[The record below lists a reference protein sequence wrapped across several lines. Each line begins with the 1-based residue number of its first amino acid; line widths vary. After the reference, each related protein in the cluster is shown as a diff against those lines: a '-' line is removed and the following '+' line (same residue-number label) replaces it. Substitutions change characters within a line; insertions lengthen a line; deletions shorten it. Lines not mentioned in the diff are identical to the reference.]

1 MGDTNAY
8 KTKVIFEKHSGLW
21 MCIKRYESYLWSRDS
36 EILYYYM
43 NNSICRQRFP
53 QQRLQAA
60 ACRISIVSAWTWRK
74 LKALLNL
81 KVAGHTVLF
90 PGAGTCSDCR
100 LRIFVW
106 GWDNKGWKDV
116 FSKNIKSSVRA
127 SPNKSQVLWIK
138 LYFQKCVE
146 LIW

>member
-1 MGDTNAY
+1 MGGTNGY

-21 MCIKRYESYLWSRDS
+21 MCIKHESYLWSRDS

-74 LKALLNL
+74 LKALMNL
-81 KVAGHTVLF
+81 KVAGHTALF
-90 PGAGTCSDCR
+90 PGAGTSSDYR
-100 LRIFVW
+100 LRMFLFEVGITRVGRMFF
-106 GWDNKGWKDV
+106 GEN
-116 FSKNIKSSVRA
+116 SR
-127 SPNKSQVLWIK
+127 SQVLWIK

-146 LIW
+146 LIR